1 MHFKLHIERKG
12 DEIVENE
19 VLNEPDY
26 TKELVALIRSGESRQ
41 KIVEELTNY
50 HDNDISN
57 ALDELNENER
67 KILYHLLGDDR
78 VSEIFAYL
86 DDPGKYLGELELERA
101 ADIIEN
107 MDADDAVDVLEEVDE
122 ETRKQ
127 LIELIDEESKEDIK
141 LICSY
146 EDDEIGS
153 KMTTNYIEIGRN
165 YTIKQAMRSLIA
177 QAEENDN
184 ITTIFVKDKDD
195 TFYGAIDL
203 TDLIIARDYVN
214 LESLIMQSFPYV
226 RDHETISDCIERL
239 KEYAEDSIPVLD
251 DKNKLIGVITSQD
264 IVEVV
269 DDEMADDYAKLAGMT
284 EEAELEETLS
294 ESIKKR
300 LPWLV
305 ILLGLSMCVST
316 VTSLFEGVIAQLAII
331 VSFQSVILGMS
342 GNVGTQSLAVTI
354 RLLMDENLEPK
365 QKLSTVFKEMRI
377 GFSNGFILGILSF
390 VFIGIYLCILKGKTP
405 QYAFAISVCA
415 GVALLIAM
423 TISSIV
429 GTVVPMFFKKI
440 HVDPAVASG
449 PLITTVNDLIG
460 VVTYYGVAWLLLI
473 NCLHLA

>member
-1 MHFKLHIERKG
+1 M
-12 DEIVENE
+12 ENE
-19 VLNEPDY
+19 FLNEPDY
-26 TKELVALIRSGESRQ
+26 IQELVDLVRSGEHRE
-41 KIVEELTNY
+41 KLAEELTNY

-57 ALDELNENER
+57 ALDRLNGEER
-67 KILYHLLGDDR
+67 KVLYHILGDER

-86 DDPGKYLGELELERA
+86 DDPGKYLGELELEHA

-122 ETRKQ
+122 EIRKQ
-127 LIELIDEESKEDIK
+127 LIELIDEESKEDIR

-146 EDDEIGS
+146 EEDEIGS
-153 KMTTNYIEIGRN
+153 KMTTNFIEIGRSL
-165 YTIKQAMRSLIA
+165 TIKQAMRSLIA

-184 ITTIFVKDKDD
+184 ISTLFVEDD
-195 TFYGAIDL
+195 DGTFYGAVDL
-203 TDLIIARDYVN
+203 KDLIVARTYMD
-214 LESLIMQSFPYV
+214 LESLITQSFPYV
-226 RDHETISDCIERL
+226 RDHETISECIERL
-239 KEYAEDSIPVLD
+239 KDYAEDSIPVLN
-251 DKNKLIGVITSQD
+251 DKNELIGVITAQD

-269 DDEMADDYAKLAGMT
+269 DDELGDDYAKLAGMT
-284 EEAELEETLS
+284 EEAELEESLG

-305 ILLGLSMCVST
+305 VLLGLSMCVST

-354 RLLMDENLEPK
+354 RLLMDENLETR
-365 QKLSTVFKEMRI
+365 QKIGMIFREMRI
-377 GFSNGFILGILSF
+377 GFSNGLILGILSF
-390 VFIGIYLCILKGKTP
+390 VLIGGYLCLLKGKSP
-405 QYAFAISVCA
+405 QYAFAISLCA
-415 GVALLIAM
+415 GIALLIAM

-429 GTVVPMFFKKI
+429 GTSVPMFFNRI

-460 VVTYYGVAWLLLI
+460 VVTYYGVAWFLLI
-473 NCLHLA
+473 HLLGLG

>member
-1 MHFKLHIERKG
+1 M
-12 DEIVENE
+12 DNEI
-19 VLNEPDY
+19 LNEPDY
-26 TKELVALIRSGESRQ
+26 IKELVELIRSGASRDALA
-41 KIVEELTNY
+41 EELTNY

-67 KILYHLLGDDR
+67 KVLYHILGDER

-146 EDDEIGS
+146 EENEIGS
-153 KMTTNYIEIGRN
+153 KMTTNFIEIGKSL
-165 YTIKQAMRSLIA
+165 TIKQAMRSLIA
-177 QAEENDN
+177 QAEDNDN
-184 ITTIFVKDKDD
+184 ISTLFVEDD
-195 TFYGAIDL
+195 DGTFYGAIDL
-203 TDLIIARDYVN
+203 KDLIVARNYMN
-214 LESLIMQSFPYV
+214 LENLITQSFPYV

-239 KEYAEDSIPVLD
+239 KDYAEDSIPVLN
-251 DKNKLIGVITSQD
+251 DKNELIGVITAQD

-269 DDEMADDYAKLAGMT
+269 DDEMGDDYAKLAGMT
-284 EEAELEETLS
+284 EEAELEESLG

-300 LPWLV
+300 LPWLIV
-305 ILLGLSMCVST
+305 LLGLSMCVST

-354 RLLMDENLEPK
+354 RLLMDENLETK
-365 QKLSTVFKEMRI
+365 QKIGMIFREMRI
-377 GFSNGFILGILSF
+377 GFSNGLILGILSF
-390 VFIGIYLCILKGKTP
+390 AFIGGYLCLLKDKSP
-405 QYAFAISVCA
+405 QYAFAISLCA
-415 GVALLIAM
+415 GIALLMAM

-429 GTVVPMFFKKI
+429 GTSVPMFFKKI
-440 HVDPAVASG
+440 NVDPAVASG

-473 NCLHLA
+473 NFLHLG

>member
-1 MHFKLHIERKG
+1 M
-12 DEIVENE
+12 ENE
-19 VLNEPDY
+19 VFNEPDY
-26 TKELVALIRSGESRQ
+26 VKELIRLIRSGTDRDTLAS
-41 KIVEELTNY
+41 ELTNY

-57 ALDELNENER
+57 ALDELNANER
-67 KILYHLLGDDR
+67 KILYHTLGDER

-107 MDADDAVDVLEEVDE
+107 MDADDAVDVLEEIDE

-146 EDDEIGS
+146 EEDEIGS
-153 KMTTNYIEIGRN
+153 KMTTNFIEIGKSL
-165 YTIKQAMRSLIA
+165 TIKQAMRSLIA

-184 ITTIFVKDKDD
+184 ISTLFVQDD
-195 TFYGAIDL
+195 NGTFYGAIDL
-203 TDLIIARDYVN
+203 KDLIVARNYMSLEN
-214 LESLIMQSFPYV
+214 LITHSFPYV

-239 KEYAEDSIPVLD
+239 KDYAEDSIPVLN
-251 DKNKLIGVITSQD
+251 DKNELIGVITAQD

-269 DDEMADDYAKLAGMT
+269 DDELGDDYAKLAGMS
-284 EEAELEETLS
+284 EEAELEESLG

-300 LPWLV
+300 LPWLIV
-305 ILLGLSMCVST
+305 LLGLSMCVST

-354 RLLMDENLEPK
+354 RLLMDENLETK
-365 QKLSTVFKEMRI
+365 QKIGMIFREMRI
-377 GFSNGFILGILSF
+377 GFSNGLILGILSF
-390 VFIGIYLCILKGKTP
+390 AFIGGYLCLLKDKSP
-405 QYAFAISVCA
+405 QYAFAISLCA
-415 GVALLIAM
+415 GIALLMAM

-429 GTVVPMFFKKI
+429 GTCVPMFFKKI
-440 HVDPAVASG
+440 NVDPAVASG

-473 NCLHLA
+473 NFLHMG

>member
-1 MHFKLHIERKG
+1 M
-12 DEIVENE
+12 ENE
-19 VLNEPDY
+19 ILMEPDY
-26 TKELVALIRSGESRQ
+26 IHELVELIRSGENKERIAEQ
-41 KIVEELTNY
+41 LTNY

-57 ALDELNENER
+57 ALDELNEEER
-67 KILYHLLGDDR
+67 KMLYHMLGADR

-86 DDPGKYLGELELERA
+86 DDPGKYLGELALEQA

-122 ETRKQ
+122 EIRNQ

-146 EDDEIGS
+146 EEDEIGS
-153 KMTTNYIEIGRN
+153 KMTTNFIEIGRSL
-165 YTIKQAMRSLIA
+165 TIKQAMRALIA

-184 ITTIFVKDKDD
+184 ISTLFVEDD
-195 TFYGAIDL
+195 DGTFYGAVDL
-203 TDLIIARDYVN
+203 KDLIVARTYMT
-214 LESLIMQSFPYV
+214 LESLITQSFPYV
-226 RDHETISDCIERL
+226 RDHETISECIERL
-239 KEYAEDSIPVLD
+239 KDYAEDSIPVLN
-251 DKNKLIGVITSQD
+251 DKNELIGVITAQD

-269 DDEMADDYAKLAGMT
+269 DDELGDDYAKLAGMT
-284 EEAELEETLS
+284 EEAELEESLG

-305 ILLGLSMCVST
+305 VLLGLSMCVST

-354 RLLMDENLEPK
+354 RLLMDENLETK
-365 QKLSTVFKEMRI
+365 QKIGMIFREMRI
-377 GFSNGFILGILSF
+377 GFSNGLILGILSF
-390 VFIGIYLCILKGKTP
+390 LLIGAYLCLVKGKTP
-405 QYAFAISVCA
+405 EYAFAISLCA
-415 GVALLIAM
+415 GIALLMAM

-429 GTVVPMFFKKI
+429 GTSVPMFFSKI

-473 NCLHLA
+473 RIMQLGFS

>member
-1 MHFKLHIERKG
+1 M
-12 DEIVENE
+12 ENE

-26 TKELVALIRSGESRQ
+26 VRELVDLIRSGADS
-41 KIVEELTNY
+41 KKLAGELTNY

-57 ALDELNENER
+57 ALDELNGDER
-67 KILYHLLGDDR
+67 KILYHILGDER

-127 LIELIDEESKEDIK
+127 LIELIDEESKEDIN

-146 EDDEIGS
+146 DENEIGS
-153 KMTTNYIEIGRN
+153 KMTTNFIEIGKSL
-165 YTIKQAMRSLIA
+165 TIKQAMRSLIA
-177 QAEENDN
+177 QAENHDN
-184 ITTIFVKDKDD
+184 ISTLFVEDD
-195 TFYGAIDL
+195 DGTFYGAIDL
-203 TDLIIARDYVN
+203 KDLIVARNYMN
-214 LESLIMQSFPYV
+214 LETLITQSFPYV

-239 KEYAEDSIPVLD
+239 KDYAEDSIPVLN
-251 DKNKLIGVITSQD
+251 DKNELIGVITAQD

-269 DDEMADDYAKLAGMT
+269 DDEMGDDYAKLAGMT
-284 EEAELEETLS
+284 EEAELEETLG

-300 LPWLV
+300 LPWLIV
-305 ILLGLSMCVST
+305 LLGLSMCVST
-316 VTSLFEGVIAQLAII
+316 VTSLFESVIAQLAII

-354 RLLMDENLEPK
+354 RLLMDENLESR
-365 QKLSTVFKEMRI
+365 QKLGMVFREMRI
-377 GFSNGFILGILSF
+377 GFSNGLILGILSF
-390 VFIGIYLCILKGKTP
+390 VFIGFYLCLLKDKSP
-405 QYAFAISVCA
+405 QYAFAISLCA
-415 GVALLIAM
+415 GIALLMAM

-429 GTVVPMFFKKI
+429 GTSVPMFFKKI
-440 HVDPAVASG
+440 NVDPAVASG

-473 NCLHLA
+473 NFLHLG

>member
-1 MHFKLHIERKG
+1 M
-12 DEIVENE
+12 
-19 VLNEPDY
+19 EPDY
-26 TKELVALIRSGESRQ
+26 IHELVELIRSGENKE
-41 KIVEELTNY
+41 KIAEQLTNY

-57 ALDELNENER
+57 ALDELNEEER
-67 KILYHLLGDDR
+67 KMLYHMLGAER

-86 DDPGKYLGELELERA
+86 DDPGKYLGELALEQA

-122 ETRKQ
+122 EIRNQ

-146 EDDEIGS
+146 EEDEIGS
-153 KMTTNYIEIGRN
+153 KMTTNFIEIGRSL
-165 YTIKQAMRSLIA
+165 TIKQAMRALIA

-184 ITTIFVKDKDD
+184 ISTLFVEDD
-195 TFYGAIDL
+195 DGTFYGAVDL
-203 TDLIIARDYVN
+203 KDLIVARTYMT
-214 LESLIMQSFPYV
+214 LESLITQSFPYV
-226 RDHETISDCIERL
+226 RDHETISECIERL
-239 KEYAEDSIPVLD
+239 KDYAEDSIPVLN
-251 DKNKLIGVITSQD
+251 DKNELIGVITAQD

-269 DDEMADDYAKLAGMT
+269 DDELGDDYAKLAGMT
-284 EEAELEETLS
+284 EEAELEESLG

-305 ILLGLSMCVST
+305 VLLGLSMCVST

-354 RLLMDENLEPK
+354 RLLMDENLETK
-365 QKLSTVFKEMRI
+365 QKIGMIFREMRI
-377 GFSNGFILGILSF
+377 GFSNGLILGILSF
-390 VFIGIYLCILKGKTP
+390 LLIGAYLCLAKGKSP
-405 QYAFAISVCA
+405 EYAFAISLCA
-415 GVALLIAM
+415 GIALLMAM

-429 GTVVPMFFKKI
+429 GTFVPMFFSKI

-460 VVTYYGVAWLLLI
+460 VITYYGVAWLLLI
-473 NCLHLA
+473 NFLHLG

>member
-1 MHFKLHIERKG
+1 M
-12 DEIVENE
+12 
-19 VLNEPDY
+19 EPDY
-26 TKELVALIRSGESRQ
+26 IHELVELIRSGENKE
-41 KIVEELTNY
+41 KIAEQLTNY

-57 ALDELNENER
+57 ALDELNEEER
-67 KILYHLLGDDR
+67 KMLYHMLGAER

-86 DDPGKYLGELELERA
+86 DDPGKYLGELALEQA

-122 ETRKQ
+122 EIRKQ

-146 EDDEIGS
+146 EEDEIGS
-153 KMTTNYIEIGRN
+153 KMTTNFIEIGRSL
-165 YTIKQAMRSLIA
+165 TIKQAMRALIA
-177 QAEENDN
+177 QAEDNDN
-184 ITTIFVKDKDD
+184 ISTLFVEDD
-195 TFYGAIDL
+195 DGTFYGAVDL
-203 TDLIIARDYVN
+203 KDLIVARTYMT
-214 LESLIMQSFPYV
+214 LESLITQSFPYV
-226 RDHETISDCIERL
+226 RDHETISECIERL
-239 KEYAEDSIPVLD
+239 KDYAEDSIPVLN
-251 DKNKLIGVITSQD
+251 DKNELIGVITAQD

-269 DDEMADDYAKLAGMT
+269 DDELGDDYAKLAGMT
-284 EEAELEETLS
+284 EEAELEESLG

-305 ILLGLSMCVST
+305 VLLGLSMCVST

-354 RLLMDENLEPK
+354 RLLMDENLETK
-365 QKLSTVFKEMRI
+365 QKIGMIFREMRI
-377 GFSNGFILGILSF
+377 GFSNGLILGILSF
-390 VFIGIYLCILKGKTP
+390 LLIGAYLCLAKGKSP
-405 QYAFAISVCA
+405 EYAFAISLCA
-415 GVALLIAM
+415 GIALLMAM

-429 GTVVPMFFKKI
+429 GTSVPMFFSKI

-473 NCLHLA
+473 HIMQLGFS

>member
-1 MHFKLHIERKG
+1 M
-12 DEIVENE
+12 ENE
-19 VLNEPDY
+19 VFTEPDY
-26 TKELVALIRSGESRQ
+26 IKELIELIRSGAGRDRLA
-41 KIVEELTNY
+41 EELTNY

-57 ALDELNENER
+57 ALDELNADER
-67 KILYHLLGDDR
+67 KVLYHILGDER

-146 EDDEIGS
+146 EEDEIGS
-153 KMTTNYIEIGRN
+153 KMTTNFIEIGKSL
-165 YTIKQAMRSLIA
+165 TIKQAMRSLIA

-184 ITTIFVKDKDD
+184 ISTLFVEDD
-195 TFYGAIDL
+195 DGTFYGAIDL
-203 TDLIIARDYVN
+203 KDLIVARNYMN
-214 LESLIMQSFPYV
+214 LENLITQSFPYV
-226 RDHETISDCIERL
+226 RDHEMISDCIERL
-239 KEYAEDSIPVLD
+239 KDYAEDSIPVLND
-251 DKNKLIGVITSQD
+251 RNELIGVITAQD
-264 IVEVV
+264 IVEVI
-269 DDEMADDYAKLAGMT
+269 DDEMGDDYAKLAGMT
-284 EEAELEETLS
+284 EEAELEESLG

-300 LPWLV
+300 LPWLIV
-305 ILLGLSMCVST
+305 LLGLSMCVST

-354 RLLMDENLEPK
+354 RLLMDENLETR
-365 QKLSTVFKEMRI
+365 QKIGMIFREMRI
-377 GFSNGFILGILSF
+377 GFSNGLILGFLSCL
-390 VFIGIYLCILKGKTP
+390 FIGGYLCLLKDKSP
-405 QYAFAISVCA
+405 QYAFAISLCA
-415 GVALLIAM
+415 GIALLMAM

-429 GTVVPMFFKKI
+429 GTSVPMFFKKI
-440 HVDPAVASG
+440 NVDPAVASG

-473 NCLHLA
+473 NFLHLG

>member
-1 MHFKLHIERKG
+1 M
-12 DEIVENE
+12 ENE
-19 VLNEPDY
+19 VFNEPDY
-26 TKELVALIRSGESRQ
+26 IQELVGLIRSGASKERLA
-41 KIVEELTNY
+41 EELTNY

-57 ALDELNENER
+57 ALDELNVDER
-67 KILYHLLGDDR
+67 KVLYHILGDER

-127 LIELIDEESKEDIK
+127 LIELIDDESKEDIK

-146 EDDEIGS
+146 EENEIGS
-153 KMTTNYIEIGRN
+153 KMTTNFIEIGKSL
-165 YTIKQAMRSLIA
+165 TIKQAMRSLIA

-184 ITTIFVKDKDD
+184 ISTLFVEDD
-195 TFYGAIDL
+195 DGTFYGAIDL
-203 TDLIIARDYVN
+203 KDLIVARNYMN
-214 LESLIMQSFPYV
+214 LENLITQSFPYV

-239 KEYAEDSIPVLD
+239 KDYAEDSIPVLN
-251 DKNKLIGVITSQD
+251 DKNELIGVITAQD

-269 DDEMADDYAKLAGMT
+269 DDELGDDYAKLAGMT
-284 EEAELEETLS
+284 EEAELEESLG

-300 LPWLV
+300 LPWLIV
-305 ILLGLSMCVST
+305 LLGLSMCVST

-354 RLLMDENLEPK
+354 RLLMDENLETR
-365 QKLSTVFKEMRI
+365 QKVGMIFREMRI
-377 GFSNGFILGILSF
+377 GFSNGLILGILSF
-390 VFIGIYLCILKGKTP
+390 AFIGGYLCLLKDKSP
-405 QYAFAISVCA
+405 QYAFAISLCA
-415 GVALLIAM
+415 GIALLMAM

-429 GTVVPMFFKKI
+429 GTSVPMFFKKI
-440 HVDPAVASG
+440 NVDPAVASG

-473 NCLHLA
+473 NFLHLG

>member
-1 MHFKLHIERKG
+1 M
-12 DEIVENE
+12 ENE
-19 VLNEPDY
+19 ILMEPDY
-26 TKELVALIRSGESRQ
+26 IHELVELIRSGENKE
-41 KIVEELTNY
+41 KIAEQLTNY

-57 ALDELNENER
+57 ALDELNEEER
-67 KILYHLLGDDR
+67 KMLYHILGADR
-78 VSEIFAYL
+78 VSENFAYL
-86 DDPGKYLGELELERA
+86 DDPGKYLGELALEQA

-122 ETRKQ
+122 EIRKQ

-146 EDDEIGS
+146 EEDEIGS
-153 KMTTNYIEIGRN
+153 KMTTNFIEIGRSL
-165 YTIKQAMRSLIA
+165 TIKQAMRALIA
-177 QAEENDN
+177 QAEDNDN
-184 ITTIFVKDKDD
+184 ISTLFVEDD
-195 TFYGAIDL
+195 DGTFYGAVDL
-203 TDLIIARDYVN
+203 KDLIVARTYMT
-214 LESLIMQSFPYV
+214 LESLITQSFPYV
-226 RDHETISDCIERL
+226 RDHETISECIERL
-239 KEYAEDSIPVLD
+239 KDYAEDSIPVLN
-251 DKNKLIGVITSQD
+251 DKNELIGVITAQD

-269 DDEMADDYAKLAGMT
+269 DDELGDDYAKLAGMT
-284 EEAELEETLS
+284 EEAELEESLG

-305 ILLGLSMCVST
+305 VLLGLSMCVST

-354 RLLMDENLEPK
+354 RLLMDENLETK
-365 QKLSTVFKEMRI
+365 QKIGMIFREMRI
-377 GFSNGFILGILSF
+377 GFSNGLILGILSF
-390 VFIGIYLCILKGKTP
+390 LLIGAYLCLAKGKSP
-405 QYAFAISVCA
+405 EYAFAISLCA
-415 GVALLIAM
+415 GIALLMAM

-429 GTVVPMFFKKI
+429 GTSVPMFFSKI

-473 NCLHLA
+473 HIMQLGFS

>member
-1 MHFKLHIERKG
+1 M
-12 DEIVENE
+12 ENE

-26 TKELVALIRSGESRQ
+26 VRELVDLIRSGADS
-41 KIVEELTNY
+41 KKLAGELTNY

-57 ALDELNENER
+57 ALDELNGDER
-67 KILYHLLGDDR
+67 KILYHILGDER

-127 LIELIDEESKEDIK
+127 LIELIDEESKEDIN

-146 EDDEIGS
+146 DENEIGS
-153 KMTTNYIEIGRN
+153 KMTTNFIEIGKSL
-165 YTIKQAMRSLIA
+165 TIKQAMRSLIA
-177 QAEENDN
+177 QAENHDN
-184 ITTIFVKDKDD
+184 ISTLFVEDD
-195 TFYGAIDL
+195 DGTFYGAIDL
-203 TDLIIARDYVN
+203 KDLIVARNYMN
-214 LESLIMQSFPYV
+214 LETLITQSFPYV

-239 KEYAEDSIPVLD
+239 KDYAEDSIPVLN
-251 DKNKLIGVITSQD
+251 DKNELIGVITAQD

-269 DDEMADDYAKLAGMT
+269 DDEMGDDYAKLAGMT
-284 EEAELEETLS
+284 EEPELEETLG

-300 LPWLV
+300 LPWLIV
-305 ILLGLSMCVST
+305 LLGLSMCVST
-316 VTSLFEGVIAQLAII
+316 VTSLFESVIAQLAII

-354 RLLMDENLEPK
+354 RLLMDENLESR
-365 QKLSTVFKEMRI
+365 QKLGMVFREMRI
-377 GFSNGFILGILSF
+377 GFSNGLILGILSF
-390 VFIGIYLCILKGKTP
+390 VFIGFYLCLLKDKSP
-405 QYAFAISVCA
+405 QYAFAISLCA
-415 GVALLIAM
+415 GIALLMAM

-429 GTVVPMFFKKI
+429 GTSVPMFFKKI
-440 HVDPAVASG
+440 NVDPAVASG

-473 NCLHLA
+473 NFLHLG

>member
-1 MHFKLHIERKG
+1 M
-12 DEIVENE
+12 ENE
-19 VLNEPDY
+19 ILMEPDY
-26 TKELVALIRSGESRQ
+26 IHELVELIRSGENKE
-41 KIVEELTNY
+41 KIAEQLTNY

-57 ALDELNENER
+57 ALDELNEEER
-67 KILYHLLGDDR
+67 KMLYHMLGAER

-86 DDPGKYLGELELERA
+86 DDPGKYLGELALEQA

-122 ETRKQ
+122 EIRKQ

-146 EDDEIGS
+146 EEDEIGS
-153 KMTTNYIEIGRN
+153 KMTTNFIEIGRSL
-165 YTIKQAMRSLIA
+165 TIKQAMRALIA
-177 QAEENDN
+177 QAEDNDN
-184 ITTIFVKDKDD
+184 ISTLFVEDD
-195 TFYGAIDL
+195 DGTFYGAVDL
-203 TDLIIARDYVN
+203 KDLIVARTYMT
-214 LESLIMQSFPYV
+214 LESLITQSFPYV
-226 RDHETISDCIERL
+226 RDHETISECIERL
-239 KEYAEDSIPVLD
+239 KDYAEDSIPVLN
-251 DKNKLIGVITSQD
+251 DKNELIGVITAQD

-269 DDEMADDYAKLAGMT
+269 DDELGDDYAKLAGMT
-284 EEAELEETLS
+284 EEAELEESLG

-305 ILLGLSMCVST
+305 VLLGLSMCVST

-354 RLLMDENLEPK
+354 RLLMDENLETK
-365 QKLSTVFKEMRI
+365 QKIGMIFREMRI
-377 GFSNGFILGILSF
+377 GFSNGLILGILSF
-390 VFIGIYLCILKGKTP
+390 LLIGAYLCLAKGKSP
-405 QYAFAISVCA
+405 EYAFAISLCA
-415 GVALLIAM
+415 GIALLMAM

-429 GTVVPMFFKKI
+429 GTSVPMFFSKI

-473 NCLHLA
+473 HIMQLGFS

>member
-1 MHFKLHIERKG
+1 M
-12 DEIVENE
+12 ENE
-19 VLNEPDY
+19 ILMEPDY
-26 TKELVALIRSGESRQ
+26 IHELVELIRSGENKE
-41 KIVEELTNY
+41 KIAEQLTNY

-57 ALDELNENER
+57 ALDELNEEER
-67 KILYHLLGDDR
+67 KMLYHILGADR

-86 DDPGKYLGELELERA
+86 DDPGKYLGELALEQA

-122 ETRKQ
+122 EIRKQ

-146 EDDEIGS
+146 EEDEIGS
-153 KMTTNYIEIGRN
+153 KMTTNFIEIGRSL
-165 YTIKQAMRSLIA
+165 TIKQAMRALIA
-177 QAEENDN
+177 QAEDNDN
-184 ITTIFVKDKDD
+184 ISTLFVEDD
-195 TFYGAIDL
+195 DGTFYGAVDL
-203 TDLIIARDYVN
+203 KDLIVARTYMT
-214 LESLIMQSFPYV
+214 LESLITQSFPYV
-226 RDHETISDCIERL
+226 RDHETISECIERL
-239 KEYAEDSIPVLD
+239 KDYAEDSIPVLN
-251 DKNKLIGVITSQD
+251 DKNELIGVITAQD

-269 DDEMADDYAKLAGMT
+269 DDELGDDYAKLAGMT
-284 EEAELEETLS
+284 EEAELEESLG

-305 ILLGLSMCVST
+305 VLLGLSMCVST

-354 RLLMDENLEPK
+354 RLLMDENLETK
-365 QKLSTVFKEMRI
+365 QKIGMIFREMRI
-377 GFSNGFILGILSF
+377 GFSNGLILGILSF
-390 VFIGIYLCILKGKTP
+390 LLIGAYLCLAKGKSP
-405 QYAFAISVCA
+405 EYAFAISLCA
-415 GVALLIAM
+415 GIALLMAM

-429 GTVVPMFFKKI
+429 GTSVPMFFSKI

-473 NCLHLA
+473 HIMQLGFS

>member
-1 MHFKLHIERKG
+1 M
-12 DEIVENE
+12 ENE
-19 VLNEPDY
+19 FLNEPDY
-26 TKELVALIRSGESRQ
+26 IQELVDLVRSGERRE
-41 KIVEELTNY
+41 KIAEELTNY

-57 ALDELNENER
+57 ALDRLNGEER
-67 KILYHLLGDDR
+67 KVLYHILGDER

-86 DDPGKYLGELELERA
+86 DDPGKYLGELELEHA

-122 ETRKQ
+122 EIRKQ
-127 LIELIDEESKEDIK
+127 LIELIDEESKEDIQ

-146 EDDEIGS
+146 EEDEIGS
-153 KMTTNYIEIGRN
+153 KMTTNFIEIGRSL
-165 YTIKQAMRSLIA
+165 TIKQAMRSLIA

-184 ITTIFVKDKDD
+184 ISTLFVEDD
-195 TFYGAIDL
+195 DGTFYGAVDL
-203 TDLIIARDYVN
+203 KDLIVARTYMD
-214 LESLIMQSFPYV
+214 LESLITQSFPYV
-226 RDHETISDCIERL
+226 RDHETISECIERL
-239 KEYAEDSIPVLD
+239 KDYAEDSIPVLN
-251 DKNKLIGVITSQD
+251 DKNELIGVITAQD

-269 DDEMADDYAKLAGMT
+269 DDELGDDYAKLAGMT
-284 EEAELEETLS
+284 EEAELEESLG

-300 LPWLV
+300 LPWLIV
-305 ILLGLSMCVST
+305 LLGLSMCVST

-354 RLLMDENLEPK
+354 RLLMDENLEAK
-365 QKLSTVFKEMRI
+365 QKIGMIFREMRI
-377 GFSNGFILGILSF
+377 GFSNGLILGLLSF
-390 VFIGIYLCILKGKTP
+390 VLIGGYLCLLKGKSP
-405 QYAFAISVCA
+405 QYAFAISLCA

-429 GTVVPMFFKKI
+429 GTSVPMFFNRI

-460 VVTYYGVAWLLLI
+460 VVTYYGVAWFLLI
-473 NCLHLA
+473 HLLELG